1 MIRSYLRIASRNFIK
16 SGLSSVIVLFGLSIG
31 LTSCLFIGMYIRNE
45 LNYDRFQVKGDRIFR
60 VIMDY
65 SFNGSPE
72 SKKGNFTSM
81 KVAPVLKRNFPQVQE
96 AVRMD
101 KYPTVVRYQ
110 DKLLNEKNFYYADSS
125 FFTVFSFPLLK
136 GNPFTALN
144 APNQI
149 VITETTAKRYFGK
162 EDPMG
167 KLVNLDTDDKPYR
180 ITGVV
185 PDCPLNSQIRFD
197 FLGSFISYN
206 MKYELSTYW
215 DANYTTY
222 LLLRDPKSA
231 NQLEEQVNDFM
242 RKEMAGEGA
251 SIKYSFEPFR
261 NIHLHSEYGG
271 FEPNSSIK
279 YIYILEGVSV
289 LLLIIAGFTYINL
302 NTARSVERAKEVGV
316 RKVIGAGRI
325 QLFWQFMGESF
336 IVCLLAAGIS
346 FVTALLFLPYFNQLT
361 GREFNP
367 GDLFSFQVISGMLI
381 LSVLVSL
388 LAGSYPAILLTKIIP
403 VQVLKGSFKN
413 STEGQGIRQ
422 FLVIFQFAI
431 SVLLIASTVIMQKQI
446 KYVQNRDLGFNREQV
461 LVLPFDYHMNDLLP
475 AIKQAFL
482 TNPNISSVSRCVFTP
497 VNIKSGYSMRSALM
511 PEGEEISVAG
521 NPIDESFIKTAGI
534 HLITGQDLS
543 QQDMKDADTPNDSDR
558 VYHFILN
565 ESAAK
570 QLGWTPD
577 EAIGKKMYLGSHR
590 PGFVK
595 GVVKEFNFE
604 SMHQSIKPVVLFP
617 EARGRSLLVKLG
629 NSHIPETISFMK
641 SKWKT
646 LVSHRPFE
654 FHFLDEDF
662 NMLYESEIRLGTVLN
677 IFSGMAITLA
687 LLGLFG
693 LSSYSAKQ
701 RRKEIG
707 IRKVLGAG
715 VNQIFYLLTLN
726 FVKLIL
732 IAILIASPLAWIF
745 MNWWLRGFA
754 YHISIQWWIFIVTGV
769 TVIFI
774 AIIAVSLQVI
784 RAAIANPIKS
794 LRAD

>member
-1 MIRSYLRIASRNFIK
+1 MIRGYIQIAFRNFIK
-16 SGLSSVIVLFGLSIG
+16 NGLSSVIVLFGLSIG

-45 LNYDRFQVKGDRIFR
+45 LNYDRFQVNGDHIFR

-125 FFTVFSFPLLK
+125 FFSVFSFPLLR
-136 GNPFTALN
+136 GNPLTALN

-149 VITETTAKRYFGK
+149 VITETTAKRYFGR

-185 PDCPLNSQIRFD
+185 PDCPLNSQIKFD

-206 MKYELSTYW
+206 MKHELSTYW

-222 LLLRDPKSA
+222 LLLRDPKSV
-231 NQLEEQVNDFM
+231 NQLEVQVNDFM

-251 SIKYSFEPFR
+251 SIKYSFESFR

-271 FEPNSSIK
+271 FEPNINIK
-279 YIYILEGVSV
+279 YIYILEGISV
-289 LLLIIAGFTYINL
+289 LLLIIASFTYINL

-316 RKVIGAGRI
+316 RKVIGAGRS

-336 IVCLLAAGIS
+336 IINLLAVGIS
-346 FVTALLFLPYFNQLT
+346 FAIALLFLPYFNQLT
-361 GREFNP
+361 GREFNS

-381 LSVLVSL
+381 LSMLVSL

-403 VQVLKGSFKN
+403 VQVLKGSFK
-413 STEGQGIRQ
+413 STSKGHRIRQ
-422 FLVIFQFAI
+422 FLVIFQFSI

-446 KYVQNRDLGFNREQV
+446 KYVQNRDLGYNREQV
-461 LVLPFDYHMNDLLP
+461 LVLPFDYQMNDLLP
-475 AIKQAFL
+475 VVKQTFL
-482 TNPNISSVSRCVFTP
+482 AHPNITSISRCVNTP
-497 VNIKSGYSMRSALM
+497 VNIKNGYSMRSALM

-521 NPIDESFIKTAGI
+521 NPIDESFIKTVGL
-534 HLITGQDLS
+534 HLIAGQDLS
-543 QQDMKDADTPNDSDR
+543 QRDMKDADALNDSEK
-558 VYHFILN
+558 VFHFILN

-570 QLGWTPD
+570 QLGWTPV
-577 EAIGKKMYLGSHR
+577 EAVGKKMFLGNHR

-595 GVVKEFNFE
+595 GVVKDFNFE
-604 SMHQSIKPVVLFP
+604 SMHQRIKPVVLFP
-617 EARGRSLLVKLG
+617 EARGKSLLVKLG
-629 NSHIPETISFMK
+629 NSNIPETISFIK

-646 LVSHRPFE
+646 LISHRPFE
-654 FHFLDEDF
+654 YHFLDEDF
-662 NMLYESEIRLGTVLN
+662 NMLYESEIRLGIVLN

-701 RRKEIG
+701 RQKEIS

-715 VNQIFYLLTLN
+715 INQIIYLLTLN

-745 MNWWLRGFA
+745 MNWWLREFA
-754 YHISIQWWIFIVTGV
+754 YHVSIQWWIFIVTGF
-769 TVIFI
+769 TVIII
-774 AIIAVSLQVI
+774 AFIAVSLHVV
-784 RAAIANPIKS
+784 RAAISNPIKS
-794 LRAD
+794 LRTE